1 MEALLSTAETAR
13 LAGVGTTSVKRWAD
27 EGLLPCQK
35 TAGGHRRFA
44 RHEVERFL
52 RELSPE
58 APLSPS
64 HHWLELLTFCGTPRL
79 HAALLE
85 ARGRL
90 GAWYRVCDELGP
102 VFSRLGEQWACGNV
116 SVLQEHVASERIRRA
131 LSFVSEA
138 LPVPT
143 PSPTCLLACAEGDE
157 HTLGLS
163 LAELCLREAGW
174 STLWAGRRT
183 PATDIAEAVAQGEV
197 EMVALSASIAS
208 PDCAVLQEQLAIIGH
223 ACEQH
228 RVPLVL
234 GGNGAW
240 PSPSAP
246 THRFTAFHP
255 FALWLAAQHSH

>member
-1 MEALLSTAETAR
+1 MESLLSTAETAR

-44 RHEVERFL
+44 RQEVERFL
-52 RELSPE
+52 HRLSPDLLVE
-58 APLSPS
+58 SS
-64 HHWLELLTFCGTPRL
+64 QRWLELLTFGTTPRL

-102 VFSRLGEQWACGNV
+102 VFSKLGDEWACGNV

-143 PSPTCLLACAEGDE
+143 PSPTCLLACAEGDD

-183 PATDIAEAVAQGEV
+183 PAGDIAEAVTQGEV
-197 EMVALSASIAS
+197 EMVALSASIAA
-208 PDCAVLQEQLAIIGH
+208 PDCSTLDRQLLIIGE
-223 ACEQH
+223 ACRRH
-228 RVPLVL
+228 GVPLVL

-240 PSPSAP
+240 PEEVAHA
-246 THRFTAFHP
+246 HRFTAFRP
-255 FALWLAAQHSH
+255 FAQWLALRSH

>member
-1 MEALLSTAETAR
+1 MEALISTAEAAR

-35 TAGGHRRFA
+35 TAGGHRRFV
-44 RHEVERFL
+44 RYEVERFL
-52 RELSPE
+52 RELSPD
-58 APLSPS
+58 ALFSS
-64 HHWLELLTFCGTPRL
+64 SQSWLELLTFANTPKL

-131 LSFVSEA
+131 MSFVSEG
-138 LPVPT
+138 LPVPM

-183 PATDIAEAVAQGEV
+183 PATDIAEAVVQGEV

-208 PDCAVLQEQLAIIGH
+208 PDCAVLERQLAVIGE
-223 ACEQH
+223 ACQRH

-234 GGNGAW
+234 GGSGAW
-240 PSPSAP
+240 PEHSAP
-246 THRFTAFHP
+246 NHRFTAFQP
-255 FALWLAAQHSH
+255 FAHWLEQERE

>member
-1 MEALLSTAETAR
+1 METLLSTAETAR

-27 EGLLPCQK
+27 EGLLSCQK

-52 RELSPE
+52 CELSPN
-58 APLSPS
+58 ALFKTSQS
-64 HHWLELLTFCGTPRL
+64 WLELLTFAGTPKL

-85 ARGRL
+85 SRGRL

-102 VFSRLGEQWACGNV
+102 VFSRLGEQWACGAV

-131 LSFVSEA
+131 VSFVSEG

-183 PATDIAEAVAQGEV
+183 PATDIAEAVAHGEV
-197 EMVALSASIAS
+197 EMVALSASVAS
-208 PDCAVLQEQLAIIGH
+208 PDCNTLERQLTIIGA
-223 ACEQH
+223 ACQQYG
-228 RVPLVL
+228 VPLVL

-240 PSPSAP
+240 PEQVPHAQ
-246 THRFTAFHP
+246 RFTAFSP
-255 FALWLAAQHSH
+255 FAQWLTQRSH

>member
-1 MEALLSTAETAR
+1 MEVLLSTAETAR

-44 RHEVERFL
+44 RVEVERFL
-52 RELSPE
+52 RLLSPD
-58 APLSPS
+58 ALPQRSDA
-64 HHWLELLTFCGTPRL
+64 WLELLTSANTPRL

-131 LSFVSEA
+131 LSFVVEA
-138 LPVPT
+138 LPTPT

-183 PATDIAEAVAQGEV
+183 PAMDIADAVARGEV
-197 EMVALSASIAS
+197 EMVALSASIAA
-208 PDCAVLQEQLAIIGH
+208 PDCDALRHQLAVIGE
-223 ACEQH
+223 ACRRH

-234 GGNGAW
+234 GGSGAW
-240 PSPSAP
+240 PEPQTGEAK
-246 THRFTAFHP
+246 RFAAFAP
-255 FALWLAAQHSH
+255 FAQWIQRQSQ

>member
-1 MEALLSTAETAR
+1 METLISTAEAAR

-35 TAGGHRRFA
+35 TAGGHRRFV

-52 RELSPE
+52 RELSPD
-58 APLSPS
+58 ASPVPS
-64 HHWLELLTFCGTPRL
+64 PWLELLTFGSTPRL
-79 HAALLE
+79 QAALLE

-102 VFSRLGEQWACGNV
+102 EFSRLGEQWACGNV

-131 LSFVSEA
+131 ISFVSEG
-138 LPVPT
+138 LPVPM

-183 PATDIAEAVAQGEV
+183 PATDIAESVVQGEV

-208 PDCAVLQEQLAIIGH
+208 PDGAVLERQLAVIGE
-223 ACEQH
+223 ACTRH
-228 RVPLVL
+228 KVPLVL

-240 PSPSAP
+240 PEHSAHS
-246 THRFTAFHP
+246 HRFTAFQS
-255 FALWLAAQHSH
+255 FAQWLDQGLR